1 MDFQQQIDE
10 IDAKIKK
17 LEIEKGV
24 WIKAQQMA
32 GAQEKKPNSPRTKS
46 KQSKATGSNR
56 KNATDLVRKFFLD
69 NGNEPS
75 SKREIAD
82 STGVHQGSVQNV
94 LQNPK
99 NNYEKIKEGERS
111 VKWKVK
117 DSVFKKL

>member
-32 GAQEKKPNSPRTKS
+32 GAQESNPNSPRTKS
-46 KQSKATGSNR
+46 KQSKAIGSNR
-56 KNATDLVRKFFLD
+56 KNATELVRKFFLD
-69 NGNEPS
+69 NGNEPA

-94 LQNPK
+94 LQNLK
-99 NNYEKIKEGERS
+99 NGYEKIKEGERN
-111 VKWKVK
+111 VKWKIK
-117 DSVFKKL
+117 EATYKKL